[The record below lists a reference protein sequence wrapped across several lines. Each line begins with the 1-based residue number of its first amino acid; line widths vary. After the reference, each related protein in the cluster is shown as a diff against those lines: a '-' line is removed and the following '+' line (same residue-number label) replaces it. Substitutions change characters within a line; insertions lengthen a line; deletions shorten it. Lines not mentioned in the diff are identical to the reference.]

1 MPQSTTAPATATATA
16 STALPNAVIIQDAFA
31 PQAANADRAL
41 TPVSPRL
48 EDLALVGDLRSSALV
63 DAAGTVVWGGGARPD
78 SAPHFAR
85 LLGDATHGHW
95 TVGPATGNSR
105 ADSSVYD
112 GESLV
117 LAQTWTTGTGV
128 LRVTTFMPP
137 FQGDERTGPRLVRC
151 AEVLDGTV
159 TVRSVFAP
167 RFDYGR
173 TVPLMSPAGHSSG
186 GRRVV
191 ATAGPA
197 SLWLDVTATGRATGA
212 GAGDDLARIR
222 PGAVAV
228 TSLELHAGETVHFST
243 TWQDSHLAAPA
254 ETDPA
259 ADLQATYAY
268 WDEWTNPVNCRSRHR
283 DAVTRALITLK
294 ALTYAPTGAVIA
306 APTTSLPEL
315 LGGERNWDYR
325 YTWLRD
331 SALILT
337 TLLRRGHLEETRAWL
352 GWLVRAVAGETQPQI
367 MYGVGGERDLPESEL
382 AHLPGYE
389 YSAPV
394 RVGNAAAGQLQLDV
408 FGEVMDLLWLAHRS
422 AIALDDATGRLWVA
436 MVRRLEDLWEH
447 PDEGI
452 WEVRGPR
459 RHFVHSKVMAWTAFD
474 RALRLAAETDVQ
486 VPQDVQQ
493 RWEAVRDRIHAQVC
507 ERGYDAHR
515 NTFTQSYGGTDLDA
529 SLLLMLRTGFL
540 PLDDKRLIGTVE
552 AIQRELAPGGRLVL
566 RYPVAGHGLGDE
578 NDVDGLPGGEGAF
591 LPCSFWLADALA
603 LIERHDEATALF
615 ERLLALRGPAGLLS
629 EEWDEQSGRQVGN
642 TPQGLTMCA
651 MSDTE
656 KLLAD
661 LTNPQPVVLP
671 RQADGERDRNDAKPL
686 R

>member
-1 MPQSTTAPATATATA
+1 MPHSTTAAGA
-16 STALPNAVIIQDAFA
+16 STALPDAFA
-31 PQAANADRAL
+31 PQDTSAGRAL
-41 TPVSPRL
+41 TPASPPL
-48 EDLALVGDLRSSALV
+48 EELALVGDLRSSALL

-95 TVGPATGNSR
+95 TLGPATGSSR

-117 LAQTWTTGTGV
+117 LTQTWTTGTGT

-137 FQGDERTGPRLVRC
+137 YQRDESAGPRLVRT
-151 AEVLDGTV
+151 AEVLQGYV
-159 TVRSVFAP
+159 SVRSVFAP

-173 TVPLMSPAGHSSG
+173 AVPYMWPSKHSSG

-197 SLWLDVTATGRATGA
+197 SLWLDVTATGRAA
-212 GAGDDLARIR
+212 DAGDDLARIR
-222 PGAVAV
+222 NDAAAV
-228 TSLELHAGETVHFST
+228 TSLELHAGETVHFAT
-243 TWQDSHLAAPA
+243 TWQDSHLTAPA
-254 ETDPA
+254 VPDPA
-259 ADLQATYAY
+259 ADLQATYRF
-268 WDEWTNPVNCRSRHR
+268 WDEWTNPVNCHSPHR

-294 ALTYAPTGAVIA
+294 SLTYAPTGAVIA

-315 LGGERNWDYR
+315 LGGARNWDYR

-352 GWLVRAVAGETQPQI
+352 GWLVRAVAGDVQPQI
-367 MYGVGGERDLPESEL
+367 MYGVGGERDLPEFEL

-389 YSAPV
+389 CSVPV
-394 RVGNAAAGQLQLDV
+394 RVGNAAASQLQLDV
-408 FGEVMDLLWLAHRS
+408 FGEVLELMWLAHRS
-422 AIALDDATGRLWVA
+422 GIALDDATGRLWVA
-436 MVRRLEDLWEH
+436 MVHRLEDLWEH

-474 RALRLAAETDVQ
+474 RALDLASETNVQ
-486 VPQDVQQ
+486 VPQEVQR
-493 RWEAVRDRIHAQVC
+493 RWAAVRDRIHAEVC
-507 ERGYDAHR
+507 ERGYDPRR
-515 NTFTQSYGGTDLDA
+515 NTFTQSYGSTDLDA

-540 PLDDKRLIGTVE
+540 PVDDKRVIGTVE

-566 RYPVAGHGLGDE
+566 RYPVAGHEHGDE

-603 LIERHDEATALF
+603 LIGRHDEATALF

-651 MSDTE
+651 LSDTE
-656 KLLAD
+656 QLLTE
-661 LTNPQPVVLP
+661 LTDPRQVLLP
-671 RQADGERDRNDAKPL
+671 RQADGTREHTVAEPVR
-686 R
+686 

>member
-1 MPQSTTAPATATATA
+1 MPHSTTAPATA
-16 STALPNAVIIQDAFA
+16 STALTLLDDVVPQDASA
-31 PQAANADRAL
+31 SRAVAA
-41 TPVSPRL
+41 VSPRL

-63 DAAGTVVWGGGARPD
+63 DPNGAVVWGCGARPD
-78 SAPHFAR
+78 SAPHYTR

-95 TVGPATGNSR
+95 TVGPATGSSR

-117 LAQTWTTGTGV
+117 LTQTWATGTGA

-137 FQGDERTGPRLVRC
+137 YQEHEQTGPRLVRT

-173 TVPLMSPAGHSSG
+173 AVPYMWPSKHSSG

-212 GAGDDLARIR
+212 GDDLAQIR

-228 TSLELHAGETVHFST
+228 TTLELHAGEAVHFAT
-243 TWQDSHLAAPA
+243 TWQDSHLTAPAAP
-254 ETDPA
+254 DPA
-259 ADLQATYAY
+259 ADLQATYRF
-268 WDEWTNPVNCRSRHR
+268 WDEWMNPVNCRSTHR

-315 LGGERNWDYR
+315 LGGQRNWDYR

-331 SALILT
+331 SVLILT

-352 GWLVRAVAGETQPQI
+352 EWLVRAVAGDAQPQI
-367 MYGVGGERDLPESEL
+367 MYGVGGERDLPEFEL

-389 YSAPV
+389 NSAPV
-394 RVGNAAAGQLQLDV
+394 RIGNAAAGQLQLDV

-422 AIALDDATGRLWVA
+422 GIALDDATGRLWVA

-474 RALRLAAETDVQ
+474 RALRLAVETDVQ
-486 VPQDVQQ
+486 VPQEVQR
-493 RWEAVRDRIHAQVC
+493 RWAAVRDRIHAQVC

-540 PLDDKRLIGTVE
+540 PVDDKRVIGTVE

-603 LIERHDEATALF
+603 LIGRHDEATALF

-651 MSDTE
+651 LSDTE
-656 KLLAD
+656 QLLAE
-661 LTNPQPVVLP
+661 LTDPRPAVLP
-671 RQADGERDRNDAKPL
+671 RQADGERDRNVAKPL